1 MSRIYERLFAAMYDR
16 VMGRFEEDFLADW
29 RREMLTNAKGIVLD
43 VGTGTGANF
52 PHYDPQSVEL
62 WALEPSEAMWCKAK
76 KKAPPSLEVHWL
88 PYRVE
93 DRTAFRHLPE
103 RSVDVVVATL
113 VLCTVERPTLAVKHL
128 YQWLKPG
135 GKLFLIEHIIAD
147 QPWKVSIQKF
157 VQPVWTKL
165 ACGCHLT
172 RNTPALFHT
181 PQWKIL
187 FEEYENHW
195 VRWYR
200 AVLEKSLAE
209 EESA

>member
-16 VMGRFEEDFLADW
+16 VMGRLEEDFLADW

-52 PHYDPQSVEL
+52 PYYDPQSVEL
-62 WALEPSEAMWCKAK
+62 WALEPSEAMWSKAK

-88 PYRVE
+88 PYRAE

-103 RSVDVVVATL
+103 RSVDVVVASL
-113 VLCTVERPTLAVKHL
+113 VLCTVERPTLAVKHF

-147 QPWKVSIQKF
+147 QPWKVSVQKF